1 MENQDGRRHK
11 MKILLLVNS
20 HLPAIGGRE
29 LVVHNLAMQYLK
41 AGHSVTVGGMAGLIS
56 ERRVKFAYP
65 VSRWPVLSRWPLASR
80 MIVGAL
86 HAITHRYDVV
96 HVHATYPS
104 GYIAILLRSLFGA
117 PIIVTPHGEDINIV
131 EEIQFGQRLDPVQRP
146 LIETT
151 VRRADA
157 VTAISRTVHASLL
170 DAGAPE
176 SLIHDI
182 ANGVD
187 MERFAKPPLNSIAER
202 FGFESGTPLVVS
214 IGNYHAVKGH
224 GVLVDAVALAHSRGQ
239 KLGLVI
245 VGRTSSEFCEQVAAR
260 GFGEFITFAGILPVP
275 TWQAQAPDLLAELL
289 VSSSIY
295 VSASIGEGAEG
306 LSLSLLEGMAAGACP
321 VVTDISG
328 NRDMV
333 QDGVNGRVV
342 RPADASSLADALCDL
357 LSDESTRQRLAGAAR
372 KTAGRFS
379 WAVVADQYLALYR
392 RLIAR

>member
-1 MENQDGRRHK
+1 MENQDGGRQK

-56 ERRVKFAYP
+56 ERRIQFAYP
-65 VSRWPVLSRWPLASR
+65 VSRWPVVSHWPLASR
-80 MIVGAL
+80 WVAGAL
-86 HAITHRYDVV
+86 HAITHRHDVV

-104 GYIAILLRSLFGA
+104 GYIAVMLRSLFRA

-151 VRRADA
+151 VQRADA
-157 VTAISRTVHASLL
+157 VTAISQTVHASLL

-187 MERFAKPPLNSIAER
+187 MERFARQPLSMVPER
-202 FGFESGTPLVVS
+202 FGFPSGTPLIVS

-245 VGRTSSEFCEQVAAR
+245 VGRTSTEFCRQVTAR
-260 GFGEFITFAGILPVP
+260 GYGEFIKFTGILPVP
-275 TWQAQAPDLLAELL
+275 TWQGEAPDLLAELL

-295 VSASIGEGAEG
+295 VSSSIGEGAEG

-357 LSDESTRQRLAGAAR
+357 LSDEPTRQRLAAAAR
-372 KTAGRFS
+372 KTAGQFS
-379 WAVVADQYLALYR
+379 WAAVAEQYLALYTQ
-392 RLIAR
+392 LISR

>member
-1 MENQDGRRHK
+1 

-20 HLPAIGGRE
+20 HLPEIGGRE

-41 AGHSVTVGGMAGLIS
+41 AGHNVTVGGMAGLIS
-56 ERRVKFAYP
+56 GRHIQFAYP
-65 VSRWPVLSRWPLASR
+65 VSRWPLLSRWPLASR
-80 MIVGAL
+80 WLAGAL
-86 HAITHRYDVV
+86 HALSHRYDVV

-104 GYIAILLRSLFGA
+104 GYVAILLRSLFGA
-117 PIIVTPHGEDINIV
+117 PIVVTPHGEDINIV
-131 EEIQFGQRLDPVQRP
+131 EEIRFGQRLDPVQRP
-146 LIETT
+146 LIEST

-157 VTAISRTVHASLL
+157 VTAISQTVHASLL

-187 MERFAKPPLNSIAER
+187 MERFSLEPLNSVPER
-202 FGFESGTPLVVS
+202 FGFQPGTPLVVS

-224 GVLVDAVALAHSRGQ
+224 EVLVDAVAQAVARGQ

-245 VGRTSSEFCEQVAAR
+245 VGRTSAEFCEQVAAR
-260 GFGEFITFAGILPVP
+260 GFGEFIKFAGVLPVP
-275 TWQAQAPDLLAELL
+275 DWQAQAPDLLAELL
-289 VSSSIY
+289 VSSRIY

-342 RPADASSLADALCDL
+342 PPANASALADALCDL
-357 LSDESTRQRLAGAAR
+357 LNDEPARQRLAGAAR
-372 KTAGRFS
+372 QTASRFS
-379 WAVVADQYLALYR
+379 WAAVADQYLALYR
-392 RLIAR
+392 RLLTR

>member
-1 MENQDGRRHK
+1 

-41 AGHSVTVGGMAGLIS
+41 AGHDVTVGGMAGLIS
-56 ERRVKFAYP
+56 DRHIRFAYP
-65 VSRWPVLSRWPLASR
+65 VSRWPVFSRWPLAGR
-80 MIVGAL
+80 WTVGAL
-86 HAITHRYDVV
+86 HALTHRYDIV
-96 HVHATYPS
+96 HAHATYSS
-104 GYIAILLRSLFGA
+104 GYIAILLRSLFRA
-117 PIIVTPHGEDINIV
+117 PIVVTPHGEDINIV
-131 EEIQFGQRLDPVQRP
+131 EEIKFGQRLDPVQRP

-157 VTAISRTVHASLL
+157 VTAISQTVHASLL

-176 SLIHDI
+176 SRIHDI

-187 MERFAKPPLNSIAER
+187 MERFAGPPLSSVPER
-202 FGFESGTPLVVS
+202 FGFQPGTPLVVS

-224 GVLVDAVALAHSRGQ
+224 EVLVDAVALAHSRGQ

-245 VGRTSSEFCEQVAAR
+245 VGRTSAKFCEQVAAR
-260 GFGEFITFAGILPVP
+260 GFGEFIKFAGVLPVP
-275 TWQAQAPDLLAELL
+275 TWNTNAPDLLAELL
-289 VSSSIY
+289 VSSRIY

-342 RPADASSLADALCDL
+342 RPANASAMADALCDL
-357 LSDESTRQRLAGAAR
+357 LSDEPTRQRLAGAAR
-372 KTAGRFS
+372 QTASRFS
-379 WAVVADQYLALYR
+379 WAAVADQYLALYR
-392 RLIAR
+392 KLLDL

>member
-1 MENQDGRRHK
+1 

-41 AGHSVTVGGMAGLIS
+41 AGHDVTVGGMAGLIS
-56 ERRVKFAYP
+56 DRHIRFAYP
-65 VSRWPVLSRWPLASR
+65 VSRWPVFSRWPLAGR
-80 MIVGAL
+80 WAVGAL
-86 HAITHRYDVV
+86 HALTHRYDIV
-96 HVHATYPS
+96 HAHATYPS
-104 GYIAILLRSLFGA
+104 GYIAILVRSLFRA
-117 PIIVTPHGEDINIV
+117 PIVVTPHGEDINIV
-131 EEIQFGQRLDPVQRP
+131 LEIKFGQRLDPVQRP
-146 LIETT
+146 LIEAT

-157 VTAISRTVHASLL
+157 VTAISQTVHASLL

-176 SLIHDI
+176 SRIHDI

-187 MERFAKPPLNSIAER
+187 MERFAGPPLSSVPER
-202 FGFESGTPLVVS
+202 FGFPPGTPLIVS

-224 GVLVDAVALAHSRGQ
+224 QVLVDAVALAHSRGQ

-245 VGRTSSEFCEQVAAR
+245 VGRTSAEFCQLVASR
-260 GFGEFITFAGILPVP
+260 GFGGFIKFAGVLPVP
-275 TWQAQAPDLLAELL
+275 TWNSKAPDLLAELL
-289 VSSSIY
+289 VSSRIY

-342 RPADASSLADALCDL
+342 RPANASAMADALCDL
-357 LSDESTRQRLAGAAR
+357 LSDEPTRQRLAAAAR
-372 KTAGRFS
+372 QTASRFS
-379 WAVVADQYLALYR
+379 WAAVADQYLALYR
-392 RLIAR
+392 RLLQH

>member
-1 MENQDGRRHK
+1 

-41 AGHSVTVGGMAGLIS
+41 AGHQVTVGGMAGMIS
-56 ERRVKFAYP
+56 ERHIQFAYP

-80 MIVGAL
+80 WVAGAL
-86 HAITHRYDVV
+86 HAMTHRYDVV

-104 GYIAILLRSLFGA
+104 GYLAILLRSLFRA
-117 PIIVTPHGEDINIV
+117 PIVVTPHGEDINIV
-131 EEIQFGQRLDPVQRP
+131 EEIKFGQRLDPEQRP
-146 LIETT
+146 LIEAT

-157 VTAISRTVHASLL
+157 VTAISQTVHASLL
-170 DAGAPE
+170 DAGAPQ

-187 MERFAKPPLNSIAER
+187 MERFAGPPLGSVPQR
-202 FGFESGTPLVVS
+202 FGFQPGTPLVVS

-224 GVLVDAVALAHSRGQ
+224 EVLVDAVALAHSRGQ

-245 VGRTSSEFCEQVAAR
+245 VGRTSPEFCAQVAAR
-260 GFGEFITFAGILPVP
+260 GFGEFIKFAGVLPVP
-275 TWQAQAPDLLAELL
+275 TWNEKAPDLLAELL

-342 RPADASSLADALCDL
+342 RPANASAMADALCDL
-357 LSDESTRQRLAGAAR
+357 LDDEPTRQRLAGAAR
-372 KTAGRFS
+372 QTASRYS
-379 WAVVADQYLALYR
+379 WAAVADQYLALYR
-392 RLIAR
+392 KLLQL